1 MTTRDFK
8 FTDAQV
14 SRIINHLAKSPYLE
28 VHDLIHSFQL
38 QASNSENKQ
47 GVDEK
52 PPPG

>member
-1 MTTRDFK
+1 MATRDFK

-38 QASNSENKQ
+38 QASNSESKQ
-47 GVDEK
+47 DVDEK
-52 PPPG
+52 SSSG